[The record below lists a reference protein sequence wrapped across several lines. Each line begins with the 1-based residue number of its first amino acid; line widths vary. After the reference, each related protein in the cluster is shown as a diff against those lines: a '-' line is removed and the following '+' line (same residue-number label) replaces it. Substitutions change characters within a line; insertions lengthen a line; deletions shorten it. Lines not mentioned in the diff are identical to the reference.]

1 MNNIDRYLAI
11 VAWAKP
17 RYTRD
22 GWLTIKIG
30 GKPTVYTR
38 IEMAAARRYLDT
50 A

>member
-1 MNNIDRYLAI
+1 MDRFDRYLAI
-11 VAWAKP
+11 VAWAKR

-38 IEMAAARRYLDT
+38 IEMAAARRYLGT